1 VTDRNG
7 RTMGMMRS
15 KLHCRFVPMHDQYT
29 LYIRPMPHVEVLRG
43 WTTRLFL
50 TLSLLVVGCTSD
62 IPTPPPSSSDRS
74 ETTTEAPATSDDAE
88 ARRILVLGN
97 SIAAGY
103 GLTPEQAFPALLQ
116 QKIDSLGWNFEVVN
130 AGVSGE
136 TTAGGLSRLDWL
148 LREPVRVLVLEL
160 GGNDGLRGT
169 PPEAT
174 RDNLEA
180 IIDRTRARYPEV
192 RILLA
197 GMQVPTNLGP
207 AYTSQFRALYP
218 DVAEAKDTELVPFL
232 LDGVGGVPN
241 LNQPD
246 GIHPTAEGQRIVAQN
261 VWEVLKPVLQDVRQE
276 SASPEA

>member
-1 VTDRNG
+1 
-7 RTMGMMRS
+7 M
-15 KLHCRFVPMHDQYT
+15 
-29 LYIRPMPHVEVLRG
+29 
-43 WTTRLFL
+43 
-50 TLSLLVVGCTSD
+50 LSLPSFSSVGLGLLLTVGLLVTGCSND
-62 IPTPPPSSSDRS
+62 TPAPSPSADDRAAS
-74 ETTTEAPATSDDAE
+74 APETPAAPDADQ

-103 GLTPEQAFPALLQ
+103 GLAPEQAFPALLQ
-116 QKIDSLGWNFEVVN
+116 QKIDSLDWDFEVVN

-148 LREPVRVLVLEL
+148 LREPVAVLILEL

-174 RDNLEA
+174 RNNLEA
-180 IIDRTRARYPEV
+180 IIDQTRARYPDA

-207 AYTSQFRALYP
+207 AYTSQFRSLYP
-218 DVAEAKDTELVPFL
+218 DIAEAKDTELIPFL
-232 LDGVGGVPN
+232 LEGVGGIPE

-246 GIHPTAEGQRIVAQN
+246 GIHPTAEGQVIVAEN
-261 VWEVLKPVLQDVRQE
+261 VWDVLKPVLQELRQPSAEPDV
-276 SASPEA
+276 